1 MSKATDAINA
11 VDENDPKLDELSLEE
26 IKALANGQTEPET
39 RVEDKK
45 PAVTTEPVVEDD
57 EIDDEEP
64 TEYEYK
70 IDLEDGSGVQ
80 VFKGASVEDVMN
92 KLGEAQKHATRKIR
106 EQADQLKKYGAQA
119 ARDAADN
126 EYVIGQEML
135 TQPTSAF
142 KKMFKET
149 TGVDIETFKT
159 KWERVEALDTA
170 QTAQAIESRKNEAAN
185 QFLVAHPEFV
195 ANKNNGARLERAVNL
210 LVAEA
215 NSKNQQP
222 DFAAFLESAFTDLSE
237 SGLLEL
243 KTEEPVEPVI
253 PGAAAAV
260 KKEVVTEPTVTVAA
274 HTRRASGLSSRARTI
289 ATPKNTAPSEE
300 ELYAMSLDQLKELDR
315 KSRQ

>member
-1 MSKATDAINA
+1 MSA
-11 VDENDPKLDELSLEE
+11 VDENDPKFDELSLEE
-26 IKALANGQTEPET
+26 IKSLANGQPEPEKK
-39 RVEDKK
+39 VEDKK
-45 PAVTTEPVVEDD
+45 PSVTEEPVVEDD
-57 EIDDEEP
+57 EVDDDEP
-64 TEYEYK
+64 TQFEYK

-106 EQADQLKKYGAQA
+106 EQAEQLKKYGAQA
-119 ARDAADN
+119 AKDAADN
-126 EYVIGQEML
+126 EYVLGQEL
-135 TQPTSAF
+135 LSKPTEAF

-149 TGVDIETFKT
+149 TGVDIDNFKT
-159 KWERVEALDTA
+159 KWERVEALETA
-170 QTAQAIESRKNEAAN
+170 QTVQAIESRKNEAAN

-243 KTEEPVEPVI
+243 KTDEP
-253 PGAAAAV
+253 V
-260 KKEVVTEPTVTVAA
+260 KKEVVAEPTVAVAA
-274 HTRRASGLSSRARTI
+274 HTRRASGLSSRARTVT
-289 ATPKNTAPSEE
+289 TPRNTEPTEA
-300 ELYAMSLDQLKELDR
+300 ELESMPLEQLKALANR
-315 KSRQ
+315 R